1 MRGEARQVEAVGVE
15 GPAEDALGNDEAMT
29 LRAARDR
36 FLAERGS
43 SAAEYDERVAW
54 FPVPYTR
61 FHYPVFNTPGRR
73 WGVMRHDLHHVVT
86 GYATDWFGEFEIAAW
101 ECATGLGR
109 RPIVWFICVQMLVLG
124 MLISPRRTW
133 RAFQRGKATRCNL
146 LGEEIVYEDLMEMS
160 VGEARAFCGLPRLE
174 PDHAR

>member
-1 MRGEARQVEAVGVE
+1 MRDEAKQLEAVEVE
-15 GPAEDALGNDEAMT
+15 GPAGSALGDDEAMT

-43 SAAEYDERVAW
+43 SAAEYEERVAW

-133 RAFQRGKATRCNL
+133 RAFRRGKVSRRNFVAEDL
-146 LGEEIVYEDLMEMS
+146 VYEDLLEMS
-160 VGEARAFCGLPRLE
+160 VGEARAFCGLPS
-174 PDHAR
+174 